1 MVDICPFKAQERMNN
16 VCKNNYF
23 SPRTKQ
29 SYTKLSKLE
38 DTNKKGCPRFPEQPL
53 LFSFYTSVLIF
64 NSTYTYAVPIRFGKH
79 VTYALTFGSDTR
91 SIDFVHSSK
100 SFCKPLICRLAVFN
114 SPSLLF
120 TSERRALIE
129 EFSPSISA
137 WL

>member
-1 MVDICPFKAQERMNN
+1 MVDICPFKAQERMND

-64 NSTYTYAVPIRFGKH
+64 NSTYTYAVPIRFGIWYGRRRY
-79 VTYALTFGSDTR
+79 VLVFFRRSGIFG
-91 SIDFVHSSK
+91 H
-100 SFCKPLICRLAVFN
+100 
-114 SPSLLF
+114 
-120 TSERRALIE
+120 
-129 EFSPSISA
+129 
-137 WL
+137 

>member
-1 MVDICPFKAQERMNN
+1 MVDICPFKAQERMND

-91 SIDFVHSSK
+91 SID
-100 SFCKPLICRLAVFN
+100 LVFIDQN
-114 SPSLLF
+114 SLYGFRTCSGNSCIDFSTTCLLYTSPSP
-120 TSERRALIE
+120 RD
-129 EFSPSISA
+129 
-137 WL
+137 

>member
-1 MVDICPFKAQERMNN
+1 MVDICPFKAQERMND

-64 NSTYTYAVPIRFGKH
+64 NSTYTYRIVLPASARAAAIL
-79 VTYALTFGSDTR
+79 ALTSTLPSGEAY
-91 SIDFVHSSK
+91 
-100 SFCKPLICRLAVFN
+100 PLIITFE
-114 SPSLLF
+114 SGYF
-120 TSERRALIE
+120 
-129 EFSPSISA
+129 FM
-137 WL
+137 

>member
-1 MVDICPFKAQERMNN
+1 MVDICPFKAQERMND
-16 VCKNNYF
+16 VCKSNHF

-79 VTYALTFGSDTR
+79 VTYALTFGSDTGSVNLVFIDQDSLDSFR
-91 SIDFVHSSK
+91 TCGSYSSIDFHT
-100 SFCKPLICRLAVFN
+100 SF
-114 SPSLLF
+114 
-120 TSERRALIE
+120 RRSVS
-129 EFSPSISA
+129 FDNHF
-137 WL
+137 

>member
-79 VTYALTFGSDTR
+79 VTYALTFGSDSFRTCGSYS
-91 SIDFVHSSK
+91 SIDFHT
-100 SFCKPLICRLAVFN
+100 SF
-114 SPSLLF
+114 
-120 TSERRALIE
+120 RRSVS
-129 EFSPSISA
+129 FDNHF
-137 WL
+137 

>member
-79 VTYALTFGSDTR
+79 VTYALTFGSAAAILALT
-91 SIDFVHSSK
+91 STLPSGEAY
-100 SFCKPLICRLAVFN
+100 PLIITFE
-114 SPSLLF
+114 SGYF
-120 TSERRALIE
+120 
-129 EFSPSISA
+129 FM
-137 WL
+137 

>member
-1 MVDICPFKAQERMNN
+1 MVDICPFKAQERMND

-79 VTYALTFGSDTR
+79 VTYALTLIVLTASARAAAILALTSTLPSGEAY
-91 SIDFVHSSK
+91 
-100 SFCKPLICRLAVFN
+100 PLIITFE
-114 SPSLLF
+114 SGYF
-120 TSERRALIE
+120 
-129 EFSPSISA
+129 FM
-137 WL
+137 